1 MAKVALRLG
10 CTKQS
15 KNLERHLFNNQ
26 PVINKNITYGIG
38 TEGGAGD
45 LARSPVVD
53 YQVAQR
59 IQPETLEAQSTAQ
72 SQPKKYISNIKKSQM
87 KYF

>member
-1 MAKVALRLG
+1 MWSILQRVISALRSSVRSHATHAIGEL
-10 CTKQS
+10 
-15 KNLERHLFNNQ
+15 
-26 PVINKNITYGIG
+26 KNITYGIG
-38 TEGGAGD
+38 TEGGAGG

>member
-1 MAKVALRLG
+1 M
-10 CTKQS
+10 
-15 KNLERHLFNNQ
+15 
-26 PVINKNITYGIG
+26 TYGIG

-72 SQPKKYISNIKKSQM
+72 SQPKKYISNI
-87 KYF
+87 YI

>member
-1 MAKVALRLG
+1 V
-10 CTKQS
+10 
-15 KNLERHLFNNQ
+15 
-26 PVINKNITYGIG
+26 GIG

-53 YQVAQR
+53 CQVAQR

-72 SQPKKYISNIKKSQM
+72 SQPEH
-87 KYF
+87 

>member
-1 MAKVALRLG
+1 M
-10 CTKQS
+10 
-15 KNLERHLFNNQ
+15 
-26 PVINKNITYGIG
+26 TYGIG

-72 SQPKKYISNIKKSQM
+72 SQPKKYISNIYIYKKV
-87 KYF
+87 K